1 MTCQNAPIAY
11 DNFQE
16 FDFCWQLMEGKKS
29 LFFFNVYLVIFTLI
43 FGVCMENKL
52 SEAYLLAWV
61 EGTDYRL
68 V

>member
-1 MTCQNAPIAY
+1 M
-11 DNFQE
+11 
-16 FDFCWQLMEGKKS
+16 
-29 LFFFNVYLVIFTLI
+29 YLVIFTLI